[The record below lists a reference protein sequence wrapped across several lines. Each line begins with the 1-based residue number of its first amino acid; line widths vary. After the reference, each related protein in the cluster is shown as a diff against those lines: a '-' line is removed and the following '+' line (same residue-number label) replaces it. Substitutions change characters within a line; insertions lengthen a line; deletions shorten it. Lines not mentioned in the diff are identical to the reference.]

1 MDIQGLALC
10 SRFSYPPNSLSLCG
24 PNKKKDLEW
33 YASSQDPDIGTHE
46 ILSQFS
52 TLFPYLSLIAYENN
66 ICDPFD
72 RRVVE
77 AYWIGNHLLHKIPQ
91 RKFATHLSDTLQLK
105 RKPAKK
111 DLSGLLEKIPL
122 GALPYHAFH
131 VLNVY
136 KRTGHLDILHTV
148 QTMNA
153 CLINW
158 GKVINRTPQ
167 GIWIETRPLTIPT
180 NKLSWGNTKK
190 LLLLTQGKKDV
201 VAKDLKEGNW
211 VSYHWGYFCQK
222 LSAVQLHNLIHYT
235 NSSLRLANHPT

>member
-24 PNKKKDLEW
+24 PDKKKDLQW
-33 YASSQDPDIGTHE
+33 YASVQIPDKGTIE

-52 TLFPYLSLIAYENN
+52 TLYPYLSLIAYENN
-66 ICDPFD
+66 IRDPFD
-72 RRVVE
+72 KKVVE
-77 AYWIGNHLLHKIPQ
+77 AYWIGNALLHQVGQ
-91 RKFATHLSDTLQLK
+91 RNLSLHLSDTLELK
-105 RKPAKK
+105 KKLKKK
-111 DLSGLLEKIPL
+111 DLTALLEKIPHV
-122 GALPYHAFH
+122 ALPYHAFH
-131 VLNVY
+131 VLNIY

-167 GIWIETRPLTIPT
+167 GIWIETRPLTIRI
-180 NKLSWGNTKK
+180 NKLSWGNIKK
-190 LLLLTQGKKDV
+190 ILLLTQGRKDV
-201 VAKDLKEGNW
+201 VTEHIIPGDW
-211 VSYHWGYFCQK
+211 VSHHWGYFCQK